1 MSQFLNLGNLF
12 QRPLVPIG
20 EHDRSELKEIYPRE
34 DGNDQGFTHWLVSLW
49 WSDDEWKSG
58 WKVTVFP
65 VSEERAFWL
74 VPPLFHTTA
83 PSTFDNAWKLSEAIL
98 TSCCKDRLTDSFVH
112 PYWDDW
118 DKI

>member
-1 MSQFLNLGNLF
+1 MSQLLNLGNLF

-20 EHDRSELKEIYPRE
+20 KNDQNELKQIYPRK
-34 DGNDQGFTHWLVSLW
+34 DGIAQAFTHWLIALW
-49 WSDDEWKSG
+49 WSEGEWSAG

-65 VSEERAFWL
+65 VSEERVFWS

-83 PSTFDNAWKLSEAIL
+83 PSSFDNAWKLSQAIL
-98 TSCCKDRLTDSFVH
+98 TSSRKDQLTDAFVH

-118 DKI
+118 DKL